1 MFRKNILLSILI
13 CTIPERK
20 ESYEKL
26 KDRLNRLW
34 ARSFGKSGTP
44 RFEIIS
50 QIGDMTVGAK
60 RNKLISLAG
69 GKYVCFIDDDDDVTD
84 EYILRMIEGCQSNA
98 DCVGMVGII
107 TFSGKNPRKFIH
119 SIKYNRYFEENEV
132 YYRPPNHLN
141 AIKKELIADIKFP
154 EKNNGEDTD
163 WAMQVMKSG
172 RLKIE
177 YEVNEVL
184 YHYLFDSEK
193 TATQK

>member
-1 MFRKNILLSILI
+1 MKILSILI
-13 CTIPERK
+13 CAIKEREESLKKLLNKIP
-20 ESYEKL
+20 KL
-26 KDRLNRLW
+26 SKL
-34 ARSFGKSGTP
+34 
-44 RFEIIS
+44 EIITLFDN
-50 QIGDMTVGAK
+50 GEMTVGEK
-60 RNKLISLAG
+60 RNKLIEKAN
-69 GKYVCFIDDDDDVTD
+69 GKYVCFIDDDDDISE
-84 EYILRMIEGCQSNA
+84 EYIDTMLKGCESNA

-119 SIKYNRYFEENEV
+119 SIKYNRYFEENEI

-172 RLKIE
+172 RLKTE